1 MNNTSP
7 TTITRSNTAA
17 SVASA
22 ESSVEAIRNNNR
34 NNNTNNNNNDA
45 ARSIRVTDANT
56 DRPAHQTVRFFFLSG
71 AWSRISQANRVLLV
85 SNIFITFAQL
95 VSIVTVLVISRNQ
108 YCDKPLNVF
117 LIVYLIRSVLNSPLV
132 LYHHLRSPNNNN
144 NNNNTQEE
152 QQRPT
157 TTSAQDASTT
167 NSTSTSSSSP
177 STRSSSPSSPQATAE
192 INTSVEESSRR
203 GWTDRIKSLLDIFG
217 IVWFIIG
224 SSFLFTS
231 GQCIREAPSLFYTTL
246 VWILLGY
253 LLVLIPLFLCVS
265 VIFCFPCVLVL
276 MRTLRLGYASGL
288 VTGATKEEIENVPVY
303 KYKSSSNNDEQRQEQ
318 EQENNNNDN
327 TSISTS
333 STTSTRTTARKR
345 RRSIFRWLYLLR
357 VKQKSD
363 DDSERNYDPITI
375 TPIEDAVCPI
385 CISEYEDDDLICKLW
400 CEHHFH
406 KKCVESWFVINSS
419 CPLCKRD
426 FRQKQPDS

>member
-7 TTITRSNTAA
+7 TTIIRSNTAS

-22 ESSVEAIRNNNR
+22 ESSVEAMR
-34 NNNTNNNNNDA
+34 NNNTNNNNNNNNNNDA
-45 ARSIRVTDANT
+45 ARSTRVTDANA
-56 DRPAHQTVRFFFLSG
+56 DRPSHQTVRFFFLSG
-71 AWSRISQANRVLLV
+71 AWNRISRANRVLLV
-85 SNIFITFAQL
+85 SNILITFSQL

-117 LIVYLIRSVLNSPLV
+117 LIVYLIRSVVNLPLV
-132 LYHHLRSPNNNN
+132 LYHHLRSSNNNN
-144 NNNNTQEE
+144 SSNTQGE

-157 TTSAQDASTT
+157 TTSAQDASAA
-167 NSTSTSSSSP
+167 NSTSTSSSLP
-177 STRSSSPSSPQATAE
+177 STQSSSPSSPPAIAE
-192 INTSVEESSRR
+192 INTPAGSLRR
-203 GWTDRIKSLLDIFG
+203 GWTDRIKSLLDMFG

-224 SSFLFTS
+224 NYFLFTS

-303 KYKSSSNNDEQRQEQ
+303 KYESSSNNDEQRQEQ
-318 EQENNNNDN
+318 EQENDNNDN
-327 TSISTS
+327 ISISAS

-363 DDSERNYDPITI
+363 DDSERNYDSITI

-385 CISEYEDDDLICKLW
+385 CISEYEDGDLICKLW